1 MDRRKTVLILDFDS
15 ELLIALEHLLENCGF
30 NCTSTWDIDEGYGL
44 MMSGVFDFLVI
55 GNRPPR
61 LRPQEIVEDLRE
73 AGLRFGVS
81 ILGSVDHQDGFSN
94 LVDQLRSFPCE
105 LTTER
110 KKGPGKE
117 GSQEPANR
125 VCHGS

>member
-1 MDRRKTVLILDFDS
+1 MDRRKAVLILDFDS

-30 NCTSTWDIDEGYGL
+30 NCTSTWNIDEGYEL

-55 GNRPPR
+55 GNCPPR
-61 LRPQEIVEDLRE
+61 LRPQEIVADLRE
-73 AGLRFGVS
+73 QGLRFGLF
-81 ILGSVDHQDGFSN
+81 ILGCVDHRDGFSN

-105 LTTER
+105 PATER

-117 GSQEPANR
+117 GSQEQVKRAF
-125 VCHGS
+125 HGS